1 MSCMNRRPLRQFRS
15 LRLTGQRLQVSSVR
29 EKPSESTAEPTEPF
43 ERATLPGFLIP
54 ATPMI
59 PQNPAEDTLRSG
71 RHPLTGPAGAGNF
84 KQINER

>member
-1 MSCMNRRPLRQFRS
+1 MFCMNHRPLRQFRL

-29 EKPSESTAEPTEPF
+29 ENPLESTAEPTEPF

-54 ATPMI
+54 LTQMI
-59 PQNPAEDTLRSG
+59 PQNPDEDTPRSG
-71 RHPLTGPAGAGNF
+71 RHPLTSPAGSGNF